1 VSIKF
6 HKYFLYHV
14 FEANVISKQDIKHMY
29 INSRLNKHGPDPK
42 PTALGSLVSNG
53 YDAPLYSIYII
64 LKVSYARKQDLDV
77 S

>member
-1 VSIKF
+1 
-6 HKYFLYHV
+6 
-14 FEANVISKQDIKHMY
+14 MY

-53 YDAPLYSIYII
+53 SDAPLYSIYII

-77 S
+77 T